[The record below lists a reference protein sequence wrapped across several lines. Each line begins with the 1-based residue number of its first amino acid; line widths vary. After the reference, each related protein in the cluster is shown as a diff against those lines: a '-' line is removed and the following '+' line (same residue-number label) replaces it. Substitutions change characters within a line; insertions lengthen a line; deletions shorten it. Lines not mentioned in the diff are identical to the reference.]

1 MATTSRR
8 TRFTLLLAAVCLAA
22 AAVALLVFATVLPL
36 AVEEPSQPGPAAR
49 AARSDEVQAALDR
62 ATEALRD
69 RDRAAWDAALPA
81 SGRDARRAVA
91 SLYGHV
97 ARLPWTNVRMIAEP
111 VRGRPGRFYVGAV
124 GEVGGADPA
133 DRIMARRVVDAVV
146 LGDRLVLRD
155 DVTPRDVATQ
165 HVMAFERPVAI
176 RRNGLVVIADKS
188 AQTAAEAL
196 ARAGGP
202 ARKRLALL
210 GITSREPLVV
220 YYYSSRRQMLRAL
233 GEGPDEARIRFFSR
247 APDRVSESPT
257 WTRDIG
263 VLGPALDGKEDW
275 TPRMLAHELTHAY
288 TSRWFARTKHAPT
301 LLAEGLATA
310 VEGGRTYQPLRDD
323 LASGDSAY
331 PLEKALKARSL
342 WRGNPIAKVRLA
354 YLEGS
359 SLVLYVLDRWG
370 LGGLRA
376 FVTAVSDSDLTR
388 KGLDA
393 AARESVG
400 AGWDELRAGWAEF
413 VQTLP

>member
-1 MATTSRR
+1 
-8 TRFTLLLAAVCLAA
+8 
-22 AAVALLVFATVLPL
+22 
-36 AVEEPSQPGPAAR
+36 
-49 AARSDEVQAALDR
+49 
-62 ATEALRD
+62 
-69 RDRAAWDAALPA
+69 
-81 SGRDARRAVA
+81 
-91 SLYGHV
+91 
-97 ARLPWTNVRMIAEP
+97 
-111 VRGRPGRFYVGAV
+111 
-124 GEVGGADPA
+124 
-133 DRIMARRVVDAVV
+133 
-146 LGDRLVLRD
+146 
-155 DVTPRDVATQ
+155 
-165 HVMAFERPVAI
+165 MAFERPIAI

-188 AQTAAEAL
+188 EQIAAEAL

-210 GITSREPLVV
+210 GINPREPVVV

-233 GEGPDEARIRFFSR
+233 GDDPNEARIRFFSR
-247 APDRVSESPT
+247 APDRLSESRT

-263 VLGPALDGKEDW
+263 VLGPALDGKGEW
-275 TPRMLAHELTHAY
+275 TPLMLAHELTHAY
-288 TSRWFARTKHAPT
+288 TSRWFAHTEHAPT

-331 PLEKALKARSL
+331 PLEKALTAKSL

-354 YLEGS
+354 YLEGR

-370 LGGLRA
+370 LDGLRD

-400 AGWDELRAGWAEF
+400 VGWDELRAGWERSSCRRCPEARRPDLRRRAYPRKVAAPPAWGYTLGSSSIAEGD
-413 VQTLP
+413 PPCAPERSSSPHSSSSRP